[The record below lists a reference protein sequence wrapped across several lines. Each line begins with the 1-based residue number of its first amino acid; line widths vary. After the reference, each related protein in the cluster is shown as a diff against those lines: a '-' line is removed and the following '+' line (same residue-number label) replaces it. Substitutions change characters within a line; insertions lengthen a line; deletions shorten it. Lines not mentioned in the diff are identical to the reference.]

1 MSEIQK
7 TEAGDAPLTTKGEVK
22 PTIAQDEEAEI
33 EKKAN
38 SLKKEQIKG
47 QNQSSKPKIASN
59 LPTSKPDSKSETT
72 DKKDKTPVSG
82 QKSDAKNALPVH
94 DVQTKATLP
103 KKSENVPDIKKEIEK
118 TVSQNAKNEDL
129 RKKTKSENPKVPK
142 KDRVIICSGVTGSVK
157 WFNVRN
163 GYGFIHR
170 DDTDEDVFVHQTA
183 IVKNNPKKFLRSVG
197 DGEKVVFDVVEG
209 QKGNEAAN
217 VTGPDG
223 NPVEGSKYA
232 PDRRRYR
239 RPRRR
244 FERRGDRSS
253 KDEDGSP
260 ESSGDAPPAE
270 EKKRAPRNNRR
281 PRKSENQDEEKPKA
295 EKVENEKEGE
305 GQDRRERPERRRRP
319 RTRRPKEQS
328 GDSADEVKREQ
339 AQGTDEEGAPK
350 PRSGGY
356 RGNGRGRG
364 GSGRGGFRGRGRGRG
379 GGRGRGRGGA
389 RGGSS
394 RPNEGGAP
402 PAKDQE

>member
-1 MSEIQK
+1 MSDIK
-7 TEAGDAPLTTKGEVK
+7 KSEAGDAPLKKEVK
-22 PTIAQDEEAEI
+22 PTIKHEEEADV
-33 EKKAN
+33 EKK
-38 SLKKEQIKG
+38 SLK
-47 QNQSSKPKIASN
+47 NDQSSKAKIEAK
-59 LPTSKPDSKSETT
+59 LPVNAKDNKPDESGRPQAGEKGSDSKSAQL
-72 DKKDKTPVSG
+72 P
-82 QKSDAKNALPVH
+82 SDSQP
-94 DVQTKATLP
+94 KATTS

-118 TVSQNAKNEDL
+118 TVSENAKNDDL
-129 RKKTKSENPKVPK
+129 KKNSKSENPKIPR
-142 KDRVIICSGVTGSVK
+142 KDRVILCSGVTGQVK

-217 VTGPDG
+217 VTGPEG
-223 NPVEGSKYA
+223 QPVEGSKYA

-244 FERRGDRSS
+244 FNGRGDRSS

-260 ESSGDAPPAE
+260 ESSGDAPVE

-281 PRKSENQDEEKPKA
+281 QKKSKNENENQEEEKPKA
-295 EKVENEKEGE
+295 EKTENEKEGE
-305 GQDRRERPERRRRP
+305 GQERQRRRRP
-319 RTRRPKEQS
+319 RARKPKDTS
-328 GDSADEVKREQ
+328 GESADEVKREQ
-339 AQGTDEEGAPK
+339 TAGTDEEGAPK

-356 RGNGRGRG
+356 RGRGRGGGRGRG
-364 GSGRGGFRGRGRGRG
+364 NYRGSGRGRG

-394 RPNEGGAP
+394 RSNEGGAP
-402 PAKDQE
+402 PVKDQE

>member
-33 EKKAN
+33 E
-38 SLKKEQIKG
+38 
-47 QNQSSKPKIASN
+47 
-59 LPTSKPDSKSETT
+59 
-72 DKKDKTPVSG
+72 
-82 QKSDAKNALPVH
+82 
-94 DVQTKATLP
+94 
-103 KKSENVPDIKKEIEK
+103 
-118 TVSQNAKNEDL
+118 
-129 RKKTKSENPKVPK
+129 
-142 KDRVIICSGVTGSVK
+142 DRVIICSGVTGSVK

>member
-1 MSEIQK
+1 MSDIK
-7 TEAGDAPLTTKGEVK
+7 KSEAGDAPLKKEVK
-22 PTIAQDEEAEI
+22 PTIKHEEEA
-33 EKKAN
+33 
-38 SLKKEQIKG
+38 
-47 QNQSSKPKIASN
+47 
-59 LPTSKPDSKSETT
+59 
-72 DKKDKTPVSG
+72 
-82 QKSDAKNALPVH
+82 
-94 DVQTKATLP
+94 DV
-103 KKSENVPDIKKEIEK
+103 E
-118 TVSQNAKNEDL
+118 
-129 RKKTKSENPKVPK
+129 
-142 KDRVIICSGVTGSVK
+142 DRVILCSGVTGQVK

-217 VTGPDG
+217 VTGPEG
-223 NPVEGSKYA
+223 QPVEGSKYA

-244 FERRGDRSS
+244 FNGRGDRSS

-260 ESSGDAPPAE
+260 ESSGDAPVE

-281 PRKSENQDEEKPKA
+281 QKKSKNENENQEEEKPKA
-295 EKVENEKEGE
+295 EKTENEKEGE
-305 GQDRRERPERRRRP
+305 GQERQRRRRP
-319 RTRRPKEQS
+319 RARKPKDTS
-328 GDSADEVKREQ
+328 GESADEVKREQ
-339 AQGTDEEGAPK
+339 TAGTDEEGAPK

-356 RGNGRGRG
+356 RGRGRGGGRGRG
-364 GSGRGGFRGRGRGRG
+364 NYRGSGRGRG

-394 RPNEGGAP
+394 RSNEGGAP
-402 PAKDQE
+402 PVKDQE